1 MSENWKFIP
10 HREVNASLALGLKIV
25 FAALLFFFGAANAN
39 ASTIN
44 RPPNYI
50 SLKSGLVG
58 YWTFDGKDLNTGAA
72 MDASGQ
78 GNHGALV
85 NMSTST
91 SRVPGK
97 LGQGLKFDGVD
108 DWVNVPDIIL
118 GNAESS
124 DLRVVGGKAYFQYYT
139 GSFQILTG
147 NTSINNGQWHQV
159 VGTGNG
165 TLNSIYVDGVND
177 GELSTTGTP
186 NIKIEALAS
195 RDDTYSPSQGYTG
208 LLDDVRIYNRALEA
222 SEIAELYAYTG
233 GTPPPPAGDTTAPST
248 PSNLSASAVSANQ
261 INLSWT
267 ASTDN
272 AGVTG

>member
-1 MSENWKFIP
+1 MS
-10 HREVNASLALGLKIV
+10 RCLGWPWDTR
-25 FAALLFFFGAANAN
+25 GH
-39 ASTIN
+39 
-44 RPPNYI
+44 
-50 SLKSGLVG
+50 
-58 YWTFDGKDLNTGAA
+58 FDGKDLNTGAA

-78 GNHGALV
+78 GNHGPLV
-85 NMSTST
+85 TMSTST

-118 GNAESS
+118 GNTNITFSAWIKTSVDGWIIGNAESS